1 MNKTILSMLM
11 AAAFCVGCMTKD
23 PATGQKVYDPVKT
36 EQVKEASKTL
46 IASATRRTIVDT
58 YGYDKRVLLYFEK
71 SLTTFKTMRD
81 NREFSV
87 ATLRL
92 NLEAALY
99 ETGIFPNPDIDGLI
113 IDGKNFLIS
122 LYAIQYE
129 NRLSSDLSEEG
140 FLFNLIDA
148 LCNGTEQ
155 GINDAKLQLGL

>member
-1 MNKTILSMLM
+1 MLLV
-11 AAAFCVGCMTKD
+11 AAFCVGCMTQN
-23 PATGQKVYDPVKT
+23 PATGEKEFDPVKT

-81 NREFSV
+81 NKEFSV

-99 ETGIFPNPDIDGLI
+99 ETGIFPNPNIDGLI
-113 IDGKNFLIS
+113 IDGKNFLVS

-129 NRLSSDLSEEG
+129 NRLSADLGEDG
-140 FLFNLIDA
+140 FVFNLMDA
-148 LCNGTEQ
+148 LCDGTEQ
-155 GINDAKLQLGL
+155 GIQDAKLQLGI